1 MNEKQKKGS
10 FKGFLGGILFSL
22 IAIFIW
28 LLFSSFG
35 LVGYWSAPAF
45 GVLIPLGYKLLLKSR
60 PDTLMISASTVI
72 IIIAVLLSAYL
83 GYILNTYILFV
94 YEGSALSEIA
104 FSEVNDFIK
113 SCWFYD
119 ANGFRKDC
127 LREVGIG
134 LLASLIFEAIYISIL
149 KRTKKSEVKNG

>member
-1 MNEKQKKGS
+1 MDKKQKKGS
-10 FKGFLGGILFSL
+10 LKGFLGGILFSL

-45 GVLIPLGYKLLLKSR
+45 GVLIPLGYKLLLKNE

-72 IIIAVLLSAYL
+72 IIIAVFIAAYL
-83 GYILNTYILFV
+83 GYVLNTYILLI
-94 YEGSALSEIA
+94 YEGSALSEIT

-113 SCWFYD
+113 SCWLYN

-134 LLASLIFEAIYISIL
+134 FLASLIFEWVYIVVL
-149 KRTKKSEVKNG
+149 KRIKKSEVKNG

>member
-1 MNEKQKKGS
+1 MNEKPKNSS
-10 FKGFLGGILFSL
+10 FKGFIGGILFSL

-45 GVLIPLGYKLLLKSR
+45 GVLIPLGYKLLLKNE

-72 IIIAVLLSAYL
+72 IIIAVLIAAYL
-83 GYILNTYILFV
+83 GYVLNTYILLI
-94 YEGSALSEIA
+94 YEGSALSEIT

-113 SCWFYD
+113 SCWLYN